1 MALKDWLDKM
11 ASAVGKAASRRASDG
26 EGLSIDDLI
35 TLERYDE
42 ALVRLKSKVSKNR
55 SDYRSRI
62 RLADLYLKTSRPG
75 EAIEE
80 YLSVA
85 DRYASEGFFDKG
97 YALVAKLA
105 RMIPHEEKLE
115 AKMSA
120 IRRAKRLEHRRQVVV
135 ASLGT
140 KAWAMEVRQHWGD
153 LVRGPLVELLS
164 QDQIKKLFP
173 LFEIQRLAEGEVLV
187 ERGDSKEMLFV
198 ILTGE
203 LAAQV
208 QLATGSDTDLR
219 TFQGG
224 DLIGDRALLQRVPW
238 PATYRALIATK
249 VLGLSRE
256 GLEKALIGEEDPK
269 GLLNALRMQGLD
281 MVVVDS
287 IGKLK
292 AVQPS

>member
-1 MALKDWLDKM
+1 MALKNWLDKI
-11 ASAVGKAASRRASDG
+11 ASALGKTASRRGSDG

-35 TLERYDE
+35 TMERYEE
-42 ALVRLKSKVSKNR
+42 ALARLKSKVSKNK

-62 RLADLYLKTSRPG
+62 RLADVYLKTSRSG

-85 DRYASEGFFDKG
+85 DRYVSEGFFDRG

-105 RMIPHEEKLE
+105 RMIPNEEKLE
-115 AKMSA
+115 AKMSS

-135 ASLGT
+135 TSLGM
-140 KAWAMEVRQHWGD
+140 KAWAMEVRQHWDD
-153 LVRGPLVELLS
+153 LVRGPLIELLS
-164 QDQIKKLFP
+164 QAQLEKLFP
-173 LFEIQRLAEGEVLV
+173 LLEIQRLAEGEVLV

-208 QLATGSDTDLR
+208 QLATGSSTDLR
-219 TFQGG
+219 TFRGG
-224 DLIGDRALLQRVPW
+224 DLIGERALLQRVEW

-281 MVVVDS
+281 MAVVDS
-287 IGKLK
+287 VAKLK
-292 AVQPS
+292 AVHPS

>member
-1 MALKDWLDKM
+1 MALKNWLDKM
-11 ASAVGKAASRRASDG
+11 ASALGKAPSRRGSDG

-35 TLERYDE
+35 TMERYEE
-42 ALVRLKSKVSKNR
+42 ALARLKSKVSRNK

-62 RLADLYLKTSRPG
+62 RLADVYLKTSRSG

-85 DRYASEGFFDKG
+85 DRYVSEGFFDRG

-105 RMIPHEEKLE
+105 RMIPNEEKLE
-115 AKMSA
+115 AKMSS

-135 ASLGT
+135 TSLGM
-140 KAWAMEVRQHWGD
+140 KAWAMEVRQHWDD
-153 LVRGPLVELLS
+153 LVRGPLIELLS
-164 QDQIKKLFP
+164 QAQLEKLFP

-208 QLATGSDTDLR
+208 QLATGSSTDLR
-219 TFQGG
+219 TFRGG
-224 DLIGDRALLQRVPW
+224 DLIGERALLQRVEW

-281 MVVVDS
+281 MAVVDS
-287 IGKLK
+287 VAKLK
-292 AVQPS
+292 AVHPS

>member
-1 MALKDWLDKM
+1 MALKNWLDKM
-11 ASAVGKAASRRASDG
+11 ASALGKAPSRRGSDG
-26 EGLSIDDLI
+26 EGTSIDDLI
-35 TLERYDE
+35 TMERYEE
-42 ALVRLKSKVSKNR
+42 ALARLKSKVSKNK

-62 RLADLYLKTSRPG
+62 RLADVYLKTSRSG

-85 DRYASEGFFDKG
+85 DRYVSEGFFDRG

-105 RMIPHEEKLE
+105 RMIPNEEKLE
-115 AKMSA
+115 AKMSS

-135 ASLGT
+135 TSLGM
-140 KAWAMEVRQHWGD
+140 KAWAMEVRQHWDD
-153 LVRGPLVELLS
+153 LVRGPLIELLS
-164 QDQIKKLFP
+164 QAQLEKLFP

-208 QLATGSDTDLR
+208 QLATGSSTDLR
-219 TFQGG
+219 TFRGG
-224 DLIGDRALLQRVPW
+224 DLIGERALLQRVEW

-281 MVVVDS
+281 MAVVDS
-287 IGKLK
+287 VAKLK
-292 AVQPS
+292 AVHPS